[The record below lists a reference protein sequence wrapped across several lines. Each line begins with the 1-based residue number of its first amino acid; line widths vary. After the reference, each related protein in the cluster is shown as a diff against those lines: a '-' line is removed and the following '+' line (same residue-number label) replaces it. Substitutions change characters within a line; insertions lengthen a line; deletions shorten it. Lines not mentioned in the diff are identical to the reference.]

1 MFRGKLQNGIS
12 LSSTSH
18 ASSGRSAEGSERL
31 NESSVGRVMNDRG
44 KHRAECAADG
54 GMYVQRRS
62 CPSRPVH
69 QSTTFTL
76 LPPRPRSYGD
86 TRLPSRGSGSLG
98 LQVQGFCCP
107 LQQRPTSGRVTPLSR
122 GGGVGRPI
130 LLSSLKGRLESRAK
144 PASRTRTGSRPKVGG
159 LTVGHHGDPVSE
171 TAETPTT
178 PCDSE
183 RRAPHGQPGSAK
195 TSELHLYLPSS
206 SHCEDEDSETEEMRA
221 PYRPSVEK
229 TSDVKSND
237 TVFPNPSLTSREQT
251 STAPGTPVSPSD
263 DITLEDSEHKSL
275 NCQ

>member
-1 MFRGKLQNGIS
+1 MTGGNIELSVLQM
-12 LSSTSH
+12 
-18 ASSGRSAEGSERL
+18 EGC
-31 NESSVGRVMNDRG
+31 M
-44 KHRAECAADG
+44 
-54 GMYVQRRS
+54 
-62 CPSRPVH
+62 
-69 QSTTFTL
+69 
-76 LPPRPRSYGD
+76 
-86 TRLPSRGSGSLG
+86 SRGGAVRPDPFIRVPPSLCCHQDHAPMETHGFPPEDLG
-98 LQVQGFCCP
+98 LWACK
-107 LQQRPTSGRVTPLSR
+107 RPTSGRVTPLSR